1 LLKSSPS
8 ERGNPSNFFYRLFIK
23 CGYALILKKGIFMF
37 GLIVLGFIT
46 FILGWAGY
54 THVFG
59 IPEEMPV
66 DKKTGQPRK
75 QSKASGIIL
84 LFLSCIFGL
93 LTIGRLFSDDLKP
106 EPPKTPEQIAQQRAI
121 AEATR
126 LNGERRDQLE
136 RYLKE
141 QARDPSSI
149 EFRNEVVVPNGV
161 CVEMNGKN
169 AFGGYAGW
177 SRYCGI
183 IDKTGKMIVSKVN

>member
-1 LLKSSPS
+1 
-8 ERGNPSNFFYRLFIK
+8 
-23 CGYALILKKGIFMF
+23 MF
-37 GLIVLGFIT
+37 GLIFLGFMT
-46 FILGWAGY
+46 SILGWAGY
-54 THVFG
+54 MHIFG
-59 IPEEMPV
+59 RPEEMPV
-66 DKKTGQPRK
+66 DKKTGKPRK
-75 QSKASGIIL
+75 QSKIL
-84 LFLSCIFGL
+84 GAVLFFLATIFGL
-93 LTIGRLFSDDLKP
+93 LAIGRLFSDDLKP

-136 RYLKE
+136 RYLKQ
-141 QARDPSSI
+141 QARDPSSV

-183 IDKTGKMIVSKVN
+183 IDKTGKMIVSEVN